1 MKGFRT
7 FGIRSEGTML
17 PRYYSCEVYS
27 DGRVEL
33 ESGYLLDPSDTKRF
47 SKTLSAEALD
57 EIRIIINNNRRI
69 LSIDKLNIEFPAILD
84 GTNDTLVFSDGYQ
97 ESILGIDNL
106 WYRMDPEHRKYYEE
120 SGESDL
126 LLVMDVYEKI
136 RKVLIKNG
144 IKEEYC

>member
-1 MKGFRT
+1 MKGFRA

-33 ESGYLLDPSDTKRF
+33 ESGYLLNPSDTKRF

-57 EIRIIINNNRRI
+57 EIRIIINDNRRI
-69 LSIDKLNIEFPAILD
+69 LSLNKLEVD
-84 GTNDTLVFSDGYQ
+84 GPVITDGSYETLVFSDGYK
-97 ESILGIDNL
+97 ESILTIDSL
-106 WYRMDPEHRKYYEE
+106 WYRMNPEHRKYYEE

>member
-1 MKGFRT
+1 MKGFRA

-17 PRYYSCEVYS
+17 QRYYSCEVYS

-33 ESGYLLDPSDTKRF
+33 ESGYMLNSSDTKRI
-47 SKTLSAEALD
+47 SKTLSVEALD

-69 LSIDKLNIEFPAILD
+69 LSINKLNVEFPAILD
-84 GTNDTLVFSDGYQ
+84 GTNETLVFSDGYK
-97 ESILGIDNL
+97 ESILRIDSL
-106 WYRMDPEHRKYYEE
+106 WYRMEPEHRKYYEE
-120 SGESDL
+120 SKDSDL
-126 LLVMDVYEKI
+126 LLVMDVYENI

>member
-1 MKGFRT
+1 MKGFRV
-7 FGIRSEGTML
+7 FGFRSEGTML

-27 DGRVEL
+27 DGRVNL

-57 EIRIIINNNRRI
+57 EIRIIINDNRRI
-69 LSIDKLNIEFPAILD
+69 LSINKLEVD
-84 GTNDTLVFSDGYQ
+84 GPVITDGSYETLVFSDGYK
-97 ESILGIDNL
+97 ESILTIYSL
-106 WYRMDPEHRKYYEE
+106 WYRMNPENRKYYEE